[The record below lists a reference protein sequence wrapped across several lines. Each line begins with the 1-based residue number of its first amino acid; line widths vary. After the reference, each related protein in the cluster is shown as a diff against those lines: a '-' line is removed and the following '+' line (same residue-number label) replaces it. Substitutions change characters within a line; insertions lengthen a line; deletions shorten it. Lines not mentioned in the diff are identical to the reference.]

1 MTTLLVVRIV
11 RYSLSHFVET
21 KYTLPTD
28 DIRSFRI
35 CVVRESSVRD
45 LELPQKMSQCRQGLT
60 IRPFRRAPRHPT
72 AAVLGA

>member
-28 DIRSFRI
+28 DIRSFRRNF
-35 CVVRESSVRD
+35 CS
-45 LELPQKMSQCRQGLT
+45 T
-60 IRPFRRAPRHPT
+60 
-72 AAVLGA
+72 